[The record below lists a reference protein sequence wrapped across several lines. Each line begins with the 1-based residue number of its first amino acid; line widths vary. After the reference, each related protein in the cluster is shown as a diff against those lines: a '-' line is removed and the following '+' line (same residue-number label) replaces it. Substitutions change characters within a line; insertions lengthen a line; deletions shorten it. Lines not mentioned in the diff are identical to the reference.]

1 MGRHKK
7 DLLKA
12 VDALIKTN
20 DAIGRSNPSG
30 EPELPSLLMQ
40 CQETAIQI
48 GTFLETLEGEYGT
61 LVRRLEDYCELVY
74 RMSRN
79 ISHEQSPVVRE
90 KEHRK
95 QWKKVR
101 GILAEVRNVIAY
113 EMPEDRREVVF
124 LPYKASMWDS
134 FESVWEAAEADENTD
149 AYVIP
154 IPYYDKNPDESFR
167 EEHYEGDLFPD
178 YVPITRY
185 DEYDFQRRRPD
196 AIFIHNPYDDCNIVT
211 SVHPFFYSENLKRFT
226 RQLVYIPYFI
236 LGEVNPENKEQ
247 AEKIKHF
254 CTVPGVV
261 NADKVIVQSEN
272 MRKLYIDILL
282 NFAAEQ
288 GIKGIDWEGK
298 ILALGSPKID
308 KVLRTK
314 REELEIPEEWL
325 KVIKRPDGSWKK
337 IFFYNTSVNGL
348 LQHGERMLAKIGDVL
363 DMFQHVQEE
372 AVLLWRPH
380 PLMEATLESMRPE
393 LLSEYAEMVKRYRVL
408 NYGIYDDSPDVDRA
422 IILCDAYYG
431 DYSSIVYMCRIA
443 GKPIMIQNVEVGM
456 HL

>member
-134 FESVWEAAEADENTD
+134 LESVWEAAEADENTD

-211 SVHPFFYSENLKRFT
+211 SVHPFFYSENLKEYT
-226 RQLVYIPYFI
+226 EKLVYIPYFV
-236 LGEVNPENKEQ
+236 LDEVDPDNDKQVEG
-247 AEKIKHF
+247 IKHLVIQPALF
-254 CTVPGVV
+254 HS
-261 NADKVIVQSEN
+261 DKVVVQSEA
-272 MRKLYIDILL
+272 MKKAYIRILL
-282 NFAAEQ
+282 KQADQPSGE
-288 GIKGIDWEGK
+288 IREYWEEK
-298 ILALGSPKID
+298 ILGLGSPKVD
-308 KVLRTK
+308 KVLNTRK
-314 REELEIPEEWL
+314 DKLEIPEEWKEMTEKPEGGRK
-325 KVIKRPDGSWKK
+325 KVV
-337 IFFYNTSVNGL
+337 FYNTSVGAL
-348 LQHGERMLAKIGDVL
+348 LRYDGQYLEKMKEVFD
-363 DMFQHVQEE
+363 FFYQKKEE
-372 AVLLWRPH
+372 ITLLWRPH
-380 PLMEATLESMRPE
+380 PLIEATIQTMRPQLWE
-393 LLSEYAEMVKRYRVL
+393 EYRVL
-408 NYGIYDDSPDVDRA
+408 RDNYRQGNWGIYDDTPDMNQGIA
-422 IILCDAYYG
+422 LSNIYYG
-431 DYSSIVYMCRIA
+431 DRSSIVELYKKM
-443 GKPIMIQNVEVGM
+443 GKLAVIQRVGA
-456 HL
+456 

>member
-134 FESVWEAAEADENTD
+134 LESVWEAAEADENTD

-154 IPYYDKNPDESFR
+154 VPYYDKNPDESFR

-196 AIFIHNPYDDCNIVT
+196 AIFIHNPYDECNIVT
-211 SVHPFFYSENLKRFT
+211 SVHPFFYSENLKEYT
-226 RQLVYIPYFI
+226 EKLVYIPYFV
-236 LGEVNPENKEQ
+236 LDEVDPDNDKQVEG
-247 AEKIKHF
+247 IKHLVIQPALF
-254 CTVPGVV
+254 HS
-261 NADKVIVQSEN
+261 DKVVVQSEA
-272 MRKLYIDILL
+272 MKKAYIRILL
-282 NFAAEQ
+282 KQADQPSGE
-288 GIKGIDWEGK
+288 IREYWEEK
-298 ILALGSPKID
+298 ILGLGSPKVD
-308 KVLRTK
+308 KVLNTRK
-314 REELEIPEEWL
+314 DKLEIPEEWKEMTEKPEGGRK
-325 KVIKRPDGSWKK
+325 KVV
-337 IFFYNTSVNGL
+337 FYNTSVGAL
-348 LQHGERMLAKIGDVL
+348 LRYDGQYLEKMKEVFD
-363 DMFQHVQEE
+363 FFYQKKEE
-372 AVLLWRPH
+372 ITLLWRPH
-380 PLMEATLESMRPE
+380 PLIEATIQTMRPQLWE
-393 LLSEYAEMVKRYRVL
+393 EYRVL
-408 NYGIYDDSPDVDRA
+408 RDNYRQGNWGIYDDTPDMNQGIA
-422 IILCDAYYG
+422 LSNIYYG
-431 DYSSIVYMCRIA
+431 DRSSIVELYKKM
-443 GKPIMIQNVEVGM
+443 GKLAVIQRVGA
-456 HL
+456 

>member
-134 FESVWEAAEADENTD
+134 LESVWEAAEADENTD

-154 IPYYDKNPDESFR
+154 VPYYDKNPDESFR
-167 EEHYEGDLFPD
+167 EEHYEGELFPD
-178 YVPITRY
+178 YVPVTRY

-196 AIFIHNPYDDCNIVT
+196 VIFIHNPYDECNIVT
-211 SVHPFFYSENLKRFT
+211 SVHPFFYSENLKEYT
-226 RQLVYIPYFI
+226 EKLVYIPYFV
-236 LGEVNPENKEQ
+236 LDEVDPDNDKQVEG
-247 AEKIKHF
+247 IKHLVIQPALF
-254 CTVPGVV
+254 HS
-261 NADKVIVQSEN
+261 DKVVVQSEA
-272 MRKLYIDILL
+272 MKKAYIRILL
-282 NFAAEQ
+282 KQADQPSGE
-288 GIKGIDWEGK
+288 IREYWEEK
-298 ILALGSPKID
+298 ILGLGSPKVD
-308 KVLRTK
+308 KVLNTRK
-314 REELEIPEEWL
+314 DKLEIPEEWKEMTEKPEGGRK
-325 KVIKRPDGSWKK
+325 KVV
-337 IFFYNTSVNGL
+337 FYNTSVGAL
-348 LQHGERMLAKIGDVL
+348 LRYDGQYLEKMKEVFD
-363 DMFQHVQEE
+363 FFYQKKEE
-372 AVLLWRPH
+372 ITLLWRPH
-380 PLMEATLESMRPE
+380 PLIEATIQTMRPQLWE
-393 LLSEYAEMVKRYRVL
+393 EYRVL
-408 NYGIYDDSPDVDRA
+408 RDNYRQGNWGIYDDTPDMNQGIA
-422 IILCDAYYG
+422 LSNIYYG
-431 DYSSIVYMCRIA
+431 DRSSIVELYKKM
-443 GKPIMIQNVEVGM
+443 GKLAVIQRVGA
-456 HL
+456 

>member
-134 FESVWEAAEADENTD
+134 LESVWEAAEADENTD

-167 EEHYEGDLFPD
+167 EEHYEGDIFPD

-211 SVHPFFYSENLKRFT
+211 SVHPFFYSENLKEYT
-226 RQLVYIPYFI
+226 EKLVYIPYFV
-236 LGEVNPENKEQ
+236 LDEVDPDNDKQVEG
-247 AEKIKHF
+247 IKHL
-254 CTVPGVV
+254 
-261 NADKVIVQSEN
+261 VIQPALFHSHKIVVQSEA
-272 MRKLYIDILL
+272 MKKAYIRILL
-282 NFAAEQ
+282 KQADQPSEEAR
-288 GIKGIDWEGK
+288 KYWEEK
-298 ILALGSPKID
+298 ILGLGSPKVD
-308 KVLRTK
+308 KLCRTEK
-314 REELEIPEEWL
+314 TALTIPDEWER
-325 KVIKRPDGSWKK
+325 VIRKPDGGRKR
-337 IFFYNTSVNGL
+337 IVFYNVGVGAVLQNGEKL
-348 LQHGERMLAKIGDVL
+348 LAKMEKVFK
-363 DMFQHVQEE
+363 MFQERKDE
-372 AVLLWRPH
+372 IVLLWRPH
-380 PLMEATLESMRPE
+380 PLMESTLSAMRPQLYE
-393 LLSEYAEMVKRYRVL
+393 QYMEQRGRYL
-408 NYGIYDDSPDVDRA
+408 EEGWGIYDDSADMDRA
-422 IILCDAYYG
+422 VVVSDMYYG
-431 DYSSIVYMCRIA
+431 DKSSIVQLYHYI
-443 GKPIMIQNVEVGM
+443 GKPVMIQSDFTGI
-456 HL
+456 

>member
-134 FESVWEAAEADENTD
+134 LESVWEAAEADENTD

-211 SVHPFFYSENLKRFT
+211 SVHPFFYSENLKEYT
-226 RQLVYIPYFI
+226 EKLVYIPYFV
-236 LGEVNPENKEQ
+236 LDEVDPDNDKQVEG
-247 AEKIKHF
+247 IKHLVIQPALF
-254 CTVPGVV
+254 HS
-261 NADKVIVQSEN
+261 DKVVVQSEA
-272 MRKLYIDILL
+272 MKKAYIRILL
-282 NFAAEQ
+282 KQADQPSGE
-288 GIKGIDWEGK
+288 IREYWEEK
-298 ILALGSPKID
+298 ILGLGSPKVD
-308 KVLRTK
+308 KVLNTRK
-314 REELEIPEEWL
+314 DKLEIPEEW
-325 KVIKRPDGSWKK
+325 KEMTEKQEGGRKMVV
-337 IFFYNTSVNGL
+337 FYNTSVGAL
-348 LQHGERMLAKIGDVL
+348 LRYDGQYLEKMKEVFD
-363 DMFQHVQEE
+363 FFYQKKEE
-372 AVLLWRPH
+372 ITLLWRPH
-380 PLMEATLESMRPE
+380 PLIEATIQTMRPQLWE
-393 LLSEYAEMVKRYRVL
+393 EYRVL
-408 NYGIYDDSPDVDRA
+408 RDNYRQGNWGIYDDTPDMNQGIA
-422 IILCDAYYG
+422 LSNIYYG
-431 DYSSIVYMCRIA
+431 DRSSIVELYKKM
-443 GKPIMIQNVEVGM
+443 GKLAVIQRVGA
-456 HL
+456 